1 MESKVTFRPV
11 DIAPQLIAYGEPEAA
26 EKLMQLD
33 ESSLHKIGV
42 LAFDNYLVPKTILYK
57 AVCLAVVEH
66 LEGTKRELRRK
77 KRVFPK
83 TSSPDM

>member
-1 MESKVTFRPV
+1 MESKVTFRPI
-11 DIAPQLIAYGEPEAA
+11 DIAPQLVAYGESEAA

-42 LAFDNYLVPKTILYK
+42 IAFDNYLVPKTILYK
-57 AVCLAVVEH
+57 AVCLAVIEH

-83 TSSPDM
+83 ASA

>member
-11 DIAPQLIAYGEPEAA
+11 DIAPQLIAYGEPDAA

-33 ESSLHKIGV
+33 DSSLHKIGV
-42 LAFDNYLVPKTILYK
+42 LAFNNYLVPKTILNK
-57 AVCLAVVEH
+57 AICLAVIEY

-83 TSSPDM
+83 GST

>member
-33 ESSLHKIGV
+33 DCSLHKIGV
-42 LAFDNYLVPKTILYK
+42 LAFNNYLVPKTILNK
-57 AVCLAVVEH
+57 AICLAVIEH

-77 KRVFPK
+77 KRIFPK
-83 TSSPDM
+83 TQNNA

>member
-1 MESKVTFRPV
+1 MESKVTFRLA

-33 ESSLHKIGV
+33 DCSLHKIGV

-57 AVCLAVVEH
+57 AVCLAVVEY

-83 TSSPDM
+83 GSA